1 MPYRRQPVR
10 RRMRGRGLREIVSKI
25 GGFLRKHKIIS
36 RGGAALGSML
46 PGAWGTAAR
55 SVGSVAGKLGYGRRM
70 RRYRGSGLKLAGM

>member
-10 RRMRGRGLREIVSKI
+10 RRMRGRGVKEFFGKI
-25 GGFLRKHKIIS
+25 GAFLKKHRIIS

-55 SVGSVAGKLGYGRRM
+55 SVGSVAGKLGYGRR
-70 RRYRGSGLKLAGM
+70 RRMGRGLRLAGQ

>member
-10 RRMRGRGLREIVSKI
+10 RRMRGRGVREFFGKI
-25 GGFLRKHKIIS
+25 GAFLKKHKIIS

-55 SVGSVAGKLGYGRRM
+55 SVGSVAGRLGYGRRRM
-70 RRYRGSGLKLAGM
+70 GRGLRLAGQ